1 MSVFVFVGV
10 MRDDE
15 LTYKSHHQSKIGKN
29 ADVGVL
35 GDDGLLAV
43 Q

>member
-15 LTYKSHHQSKIGKN
+15 LTYKCHHQSQIGKN
-29 ADVGVL
+29 TDVGVL